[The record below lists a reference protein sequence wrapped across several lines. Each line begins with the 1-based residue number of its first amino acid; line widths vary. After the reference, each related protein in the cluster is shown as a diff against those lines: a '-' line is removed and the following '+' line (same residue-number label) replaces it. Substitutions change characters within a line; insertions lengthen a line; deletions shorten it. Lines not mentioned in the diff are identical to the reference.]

1 MANKILVF
9 LLVITLIVT
18 AVVNFKD
25 AKSGWNAAGSEV
37 SGEIVPETPQGS
49 SEPLAAEVRKQFW
62 RRGQIL
68 SASVNTQLIYDPTLH
83 RDDPKYARELDRQLT
98 IYDARALLRAADPL
112 VQSGA
117 LQVFQVIS
125 NHFGEEVA
133 LNQLRSTYCELA
145 GIHFFR
151 ERMIKAEMRLRSE
164 LTTSDEELKDSISA
178 EELYVK
184 KTIAFSKARLSMVL
198 GSPSDS
204 FFEALY
210 SVKVERPIN
219 NPRED
224 RLEPGQPILA
234 ADEDS
239 P

>member
-1 MANKILVF
+1 MTNKILVF

-49 SEPLAAEVRKQFW
+49 SGPLAAEVRQQFW
-62 RRGQIL
+62 RRGQKF
-68 SASVNTQLIYDPTLH
+68 SASGNAQLIYDPKLH

-145 GIHFFR
+145 AVHFFR
-151 ERMIKAEMRLRSE
+151 ERMINAEMTLKSE
-164 LTTSDEELKDSISA
+164 PVYSDEELIDRISY
-178 EELYVK
+178 EEVYVK
-184 KTIAFSKARLSMVL
+184 KFIAFSKARLSMVL
-198 GSPSDS
+198 EFPSDS
-204 FFEALY
+204 FFESLY

-224 RLEPGQPILA
+224 RLEPGQPIFV

-239 P
+239 Q